1 MELNGCIRDLKVF
14 VNGLNT
20 ANEGKEGIG
29 NNPQVLKLSKELTD
43 DKGEEAEL
51 LEAYQE
57 LYFQHINFE
66 HLISKRRCQ
75 QSRQLLESGWLSK
88 ERSKLKK
95 PI

>member
-1 MELNGCIRDLKVF
+1 M
-14 VNGLNT
+14 

-66 HLISKRRCQ
+66 PGI
-75 QSRQLLESGWLSK
+75 
-88 ERSKLKK
+88 
-95 PI
+95 